1 MPEASLTLNNLLA
14 LPPNGFPKEV
24 LTAGMSSADVTS
36 LKNQVSG
43 VLKGVPW
50 AHLEQT
56 VCDKLAATLNMNA
69 MDLIASAWE
78 KYQVLRESAE
88 QSKSG
93 ETVFVPL
100 EEHSVDLDLHP
111 YVEIRFGQQPLKKIE
126 FDVTVTIK
134 LDGLVLKVENEKI
147 VAVEAGTCQG
157 SGEVQVKNITLWQHD
172 FDPIELGKISLGD
185 GIAIH

>member
-14 LPPNGFPKEV
+14 LPPNGFPKET
-24 LTAGMSSADVTS
+24 LTAGLSGEDVTS
-36 LKNQVSG
+36 LKRQVSG
-43 VLKGVPW
+43 ILKGVPW

-56 VCDKLAATLNMNA
+56 ICDKLSETLNMNA
-69 MDLIASAWE
+69 MEMIGSAWE

-100 EEHSVDLDLHP
+100 EEHSVNLELHP
-111 YVEIRFGQQPLKKIE
+111 YVEVRFGQQLLKKIE
-126 FDVTVTIK
+126 FDVNITIK
-134 LDGLVLKVENEKI
+134 LDGLVLKLENEKI

-157 SGEVQVKNITLWQHD
+157 SGEVQIKDITLWQHD
-172 FDPIELGKISLGD
+172 FDPIELGKVSLGD
-185 GIAIH
+185 GIEIH

>member
-24 LTAGMSSADVTS
+24 LTVGLNREDVTS
-36 LKNQVSG
+36 FKNQVSG
-43 VLKGVPW
+43 ILKGVPW
-50 AHLEQT
+50 THLEQT
-56 VCDKLAATLNMNA
+56 VCNKLSEILNMDA

-78 KYQVLRESAE
+78 KYQVLHESAE

-111 YVEIRFGQQPLKKIE
+111 YVEVRFGQQLLKKIE
-126 FDVTVTIK
+126 FDVTMTIK
-134 LDGLVLKVENEKI
+134 LDGLVLKLENEKI
-147 VAVEAGTCQG
+147 VAVEAGICEGT
-157 SGEVQVKNITLWQHD
+157 GEVQLKNISLWKHD
-172 FDPIELGKISLGD
+172 FDPIELGKISLGN
-185 GIAIH
+185 GIKIH

>member
-24 LTAGMSSADVTS
+24 LTAGMSGADVTS

-56 VCDKLAATLNMNA
+56 VCDKLAATLNMSA

-88 QSKSG
+88 QSKAG

-100 EEHSVDLDLHP
+100 AEHSVDLDLHP
-111 YVEIRFGQQPLKKIE
+111 YVEIRFGQQLLKKIE

-134 LDGLVLKVENEKI
+134 LDGLVLKLENEKI

-172 FDPIELGKISLGD
+172 FDPIELGKVSLGD